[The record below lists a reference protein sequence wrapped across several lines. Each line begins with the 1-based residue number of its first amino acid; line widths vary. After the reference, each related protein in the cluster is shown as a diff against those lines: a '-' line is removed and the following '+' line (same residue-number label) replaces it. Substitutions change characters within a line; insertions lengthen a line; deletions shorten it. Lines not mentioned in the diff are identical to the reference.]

1 MFHPATLVQHY
12 LRPEEMRPFYQQA
25 LEHARRAAA
34 AAPGGSG
41 GGAAAPAP
49 AGASGSGGAAGG
61 GGSGGDPAGA
71 LYAQLVSMGLLR
83 R

>member
-25 LEHARRAAA
+25 LAHARGGAGAADS
-34 AAPGGSG
+34 SG
-41 GGAAAPAP
+41 GGGG
-49 AGASGSGGAAGG
+49 GASGSGAASGSGG
-61 GGSGGDPAGA
+61 GGAGDPAA
-71 LYAQLVSMGLLR
+71 DLYAQLVSMGLLR